1 VEVNKIVSRY
11 EFRVSGFGGQ
21 GVITLSK
28 MIIMASSIYEG
39 YAATQTEA
47 YSAAARGGKCWAE
60 VVVDLDKNNELIDYP
75 KALKPYDFLIVLS
88 QESAN
93 EVNENIVKN
102 VKNTGFL
109 VWDPSTIKNFEEIRD
124 MKKVLGIPVQKL
136 AVEKFGNIVFGN
148 SILFGIFAKLSGIFS
163 EESALKTIK
172 KFVPNSTLDK
182 NLEAFELGKQE
193 AMNFLNQPREESN

>member
-1 VEVNKIVSRY
+1 VARY
-11 EFRVSGFGGQ
+11 EIRISGFGGQ

-39 YAATQTEA
+39 FAGTQTEA

-60 VVVDLDKNNELIDYP
+60 VVIDLDKNIELIDYP

-88 QESAN
+88 EESAN
-93 EVNENIVKN
+93 DVKGDFVKN
-102 VKNTGFL
+102 EENTGYL
-109 VWDPSTIKNFEEIRD
+109 VWDPSTIKKFNTAKKFN
-124 MKKVLGIPVQKL
+124 KVLGIPVQKL

-148 SILFGIFAKLSGIFS
+148 SILFGLFTVLSGIFS
-163 EESALKTIK
+163 EESALETIK

-193 AMNFLNQPREESN
+193 AMNFLNQLKEENN

>member
-1 VEVNKIVSRY
+1 MTRY
-11 EFRVSGFGGQ
+11 EIRVSGFGGQ

-60 VVVDLDKNNELIDYP
+60 VVVDLDKNIKLIDYP

-93 EVNENIVKN
+93 EVKVNFVKDE
-102 VKNTGFL
+102 KNTGFL
-109 VWDPSTIKNFEEIRD
+109 VWDPSTIKNFEENRNIN
-124 MKKVLGIPVQKL
+124 KVLGVPVQKL
-136 AVEKFGNIVFGN
+136 AVEKFGNIVYGN
-148 SILFGIFAKLSGIFS
+148 SILFGIFTILSRIFS
-163 EESALKTIK
+163 EESALETMK
-172 KFVPNSTLDK
+172 KFVPNSTIDK

-193 AMNFLNQPREESN
+193 AMNFLNQMKEENS

>member
-1 VEVNKIVSRY
+1 MTRY
-11 EFRVSGFGGQ
+11 EIRVSGFGGQ

-28 MIIMASSIYEG
+28 MIIMGSSIYEG

-60 VVVDLDKNNELIDYP
+60 VVVDLDKNIELIDYP

-93 EVNENIVKN
+93 EVKENFVKDE
-102 VKNTGFL
+102 KNTGFL
-109 VWDPSTIKNFEEIRD
+109 VWDSSTIKNFEEIRNIN
-124 MKKVLGIPVQKL
+124 KVIGAPIQTL

-148 SILFGIFAKLSGIFS
+148 SILFGIFTKLSGIFS
-163 EESALKTIK
+163 EESALETIK
-172 KFVPNSTLDK
+172 KFVPNSTLEK

-193 AMNFLNQPREESN
+193 AMNFLNQPKEENN